1 MFQVSKVPLNK
12 WVNEGMTKEPARSQS
27 ISSWQTQTAQ
37 GSQQLLQAGPFRCAS
52 HEERG
57 ATGLS
62 TSGNH
67 SLFRLWFLAFTTVNL
82 KTILGFNYFKK
93 WKFPVKKLQCTNIT
107 LKYIATIG
115 KSIYSYILTNTK
127 KCLNEYHILKNH
139 TLSTLPRRASLTL
152 PPSYPSYRTSGSG
165 RQQLH
170 ICP

>member
-1 MFQVSKVPLNK
+1 MSEWRDDKGACQEPEHIFLTNTNSPRLSTASPGWSFPLCL
-12 WVNEGMTKEPARSQS
+12 T
-27 ISSWQTQTAQ
+27 
-37 GSQQLLQAGPFRCAS
+37 
-52 HEERG
+52 RG